1 MADQIK
7 VTTPDGVE
15 HFFPPEATP
24 EQITQAL
31 SRYGQQ
37 QPAGGGVGNFVDNV
51 GRQLANG
58 MSFGFADEI
67 AAGGDATLSKIA
79 DQFRAGPSRSWG
91 QMYSENLA
99 AERNKDRT
107 FEQAHPYVATG
118 AQIAG
123 NLAGAVAGTRLLPLA
138 APASV
143 PSMVARGTAAG
154 AAGGAVSGF
163 GSGEGGF
170 GNRALGAAG
179 GAVVGGALGAAATV
193 AAPILARSWTLARNA
208 LGLQNAER
216 MAADKLA
223 QAFERDGIPLEEA
236 QRRIVQ
242 WQQQGAKPEMLADIG
257 GENVRGLARSAAG
270 TPGPGKQRAV
280 RMLEQRRA
288 GQGERIAADM
298 DQTMS
303 ALPYHA
309 TRDELL
315 ATRQQAAQPLYEQA
329 YQATPISPSQLQDGG
344 ALAGLMRR
352 PSMRAAAQ
360 RALGIASEEGR
371 DPASLGLDFNAA
383 GDPVFARVPSWQT
396 LDYIKRGLDDVL
408 EAMRDPTSGR
418 LVLDESG
425 RAIQAT
431 RTAYRTLLRN
441 ENPVFG
447 QALDAYSGPSDSLD
461 ALAYGRNILTS
472 TRIDSQAIARRVQD
486 MTPGERAFYRAG
498 VRQAIVDRVLN
509 TPDGA
514 DAVRRFFSTPGMRA
528 KLMTAF
534 ENPQDWQRFYD
545 QTMREAN
552 MARVE
557 NQVSPRVGSQTQPRQ
572 AEAADL
578 GRDSLVNSVAESVVS
593 GDSPRR
599 AVLRT
604 LLDRSRGI
612 NGPTAN
618 SLTTMLFNTNPRQ
631 QLGTLDQLIW
641 LSELRRQQQLG
652 RQNAARGL
660 LLAGGG
666 VAGQGFNEV
675 ARK

>member
-24 EQITQAL
+24 DQITQAL
-31 SRYGQQ
+31 KGYSQQ
-37 QPAGGGVGNFVDNV
+37 QGCGVGAFVDNV

-67 AAGGDATLSKIA
+67 AAGGNATLGKIG

-91 QMYSENLA
+91 QMYDENLA
-99 AERNKDRT
+99 AERAHDRQ
-107 FEQAHPYVATG
+107 FEAAHPYVATG

-123 NLAGAVAGTRLLPLA
+123 NVAGAIAGTRLLPMA
-138 APASV
+138 APATV
-143 PSMVARGTAAG
+143 PAMIGRGVTAG
-154 AAGGAVSGF
+154 AVGGAISGF

-170 GNRALGAAG
+170 KNRAIGAAG
-179 GAVVGGALGAAATV
+179 GAALGATFGGAATV
-193 AAPILARSWTLARNA
+193 AAPILARSWALARNA
-208 LGLQNAER
+208 LGLQDAER

-223 QAFERDGIPLEEA
+223 QAFERDGITLEEA
-236 QRRIVQ
+236 QRRIAQ
-242 WQQQGAKPEMLADIG
+242 WQQQGAKPEMLADVG
-257 GENVRGLARSAAG
+257 GENVRSLAQAAAG

-298 DQTMS
+298 DATMS
-303 ALPYHA
+303 DLPYHA
-309 TRDELL
+309 TQDELL
-315 ATRQQAAQPLYEQA
+315 ATRQAAAGPLYEQA
-329 YQATPISPSQLQDGG
+329 YQATPISLSQVQPGG
-344 ALAGLMRR
+344 QLAALMSR

-360 RALGIASEEGR
+360 RALRIAAEEGR
-371 DPASLGLDFNAA
+371 DPSSLGIDFNAA

-396 LDYIKRGLDDVL
+396 LDYVKRGLDDVL

-431 RTAYRTLLRN
+431 RVRFRQLLRD
-441 ENPVFG
+441 ENPAFG

-461 ALAYGRNILTS
+461 ALAYGRNILSS
-472 TRIDSQAIARRVQD
+472 TKVDSQAIVRRVQD

-514 DAVRRFFSTPGMRA
+514 DAVRRFFNTPGMRA

-534 ENPQDWQRFYD
+534 ENPQDWQRFYN
-545 QTMREAN
+545 QMTREAT

-557 NQVSPRVGSQTQPRQ
+557 NQVSPRVGSMTDLRAAARQ
-572 AEAADL
+572 DL
-578 GRDSLVNSVAESVVS
+578 GRDSVVNSVAESVVS

-618 SLTTMLFNTNPRQ
+618 SLTTMLFNTNPQQ
-631 QLGTLDQLIW
+631 QLGTLDRLIW
-641 LSELRRQQQLG
+641 LQNLQRQQRLG
-652 RQNAARGL
+652 RQNLARGL
-660 LLAGGG
+660 LMSGGAA
-666 VAGQGFNEV
+666 AGQGFNEV